1 MKFTTSASTTNRTF
15 FNGATIWG
23 MVRLNPIANIDDTT
37 NTSAET
43 FTIAVRASIFLS
55 FLSQSKSDAIPA
67 ESDSK
72 PFREQP
78 FVTIIMVMND
88 ATLPLA
94 EIKKHLS
101 QIVDRVEH
109 HHERVVLTRRGRPA
123 AVLVSPDDLASLE
136 ETLDIL
142 SQAGALEGIR
152 KAQRS
157 IDAGDYLT
165 GDEIRATYLG
175 TE

>member
-1 MKFTTSASTTNRTF
+1 MGRMVPVYGRPSSRTTVS
-15 FNGATIWG
+15 W
-23 MVRLNPIANIDDTT
+23 
-37 NTSAET
+37 NTGDEC
-43 FTIAVRASIFLS
+43 
-55 FLSQSKSDAIPA
+55 P
-67 ESDSK
+67 E
-72 PFREQP
+72 PFREQR
-78 FVTIIMVMND
+78 FVTIIMVMRD
-88 ATLPLA
+88 TTLPLA

-123 AVLVSPDDLASLE
+123 AVLMSPDDLASLE

-142 SQAGALEGIR
+142 SQAGALEEIR
-152 KAQRS
+152 RAQRS

-165 GDEIRATYLG
+165 GDEIRAAYLS